1 MPEPLTSEEINSK
14 TDPSVAKQWD
24 DETPKKD
31 QIEDFYKM
39 ADSLGVCLLATNR
52 PGVGPVARSMKVSK
66 RDGPDF
72 YFLANHHSQK
82 FEDLNNDK
90 TALITFQNSST
101 QDWISVTGEVTH
113 ISNDDPRVKEMY
125 PKGGSAWFGD
135 LGDGVHTGGPEDPRM
150 TLIEVKA
157 KYVAY
162 WKSKVSSLGFI
173 KETTQAAITG
183 QVADTGYQRHLTEED
198 LKNAREYT
206 K

>member
-125 PKGGSAWFGD
+125 TKGGSAWFGD

-162 WKSKVSSLGFI
+162 WKSKVSSLGFM

-183 QVADTGYQRHLTEED
+183 KVADTGFQRHLTEED

>member
-90 TALITFQNSST
+90 SALITFQNSST

-113 ISNDDPRVKEMY
+113 ISNDDPRIKEMY
-125 PKGGSAWFGD
+125 PRGGSAWFGD

-162 WKSKVSSLGFI
+162 WKSKVSSLGFL

>member
-1 MPEPLTSEEINSK
+1 MPQPLTADEINSK

-24 DETPKKD
+24 DETPKKE
-31 QIEDFYKM
+31 QIDEFYKM
-39 ADSLGVCLLATNR
+39 VDSLKVGLLATNR
-52 PGVGPVARSMKVSK
+52 PGVGPVARSMNVSR

-72 YFLANHHSQK
+72 IFLANNHSQK
-82 FEDLNNDK
+82 FEDLDNDK

-101 QDWISVTGEVTH
+101 QDWISITGEATK
-113 ISNDDPRVKEMY
+113 ISNNDPRIKECY

-150 TLIEVKA
+150 TLIEIKA

-162 WKSKVSSLGFI
+162 WKSKVSSLGFL
-173 KETTQAAITG
+173 KETTQAAVTG
-183 QVADTGYQRHLTEED
+183 QVADTGVLRHLTEED
-198 LKNAREYT
+198 LKAAREYT

>member
-1 MPEPLTSEEINSK
+1 M
-14 TDPSVAKQWD
+14 
-24 DETPKKD
+24 
-31 QIEDFYKM
+31 
-39 ADSLGVCLLATNR
+39 
-52 PGVGPVARSMKVSK
+52 
-66 RDGPDF
+66 
-72 YFLANHHSQK
+72 
-82 FEDLNNDK
+82 
-90 TALITFQNSST
+90 TFQNSST

-125 PKGGSAWFGD
+125 PKGGSAWFGN

-162 WKSKVSSLGFI
+162 WKSKVSSLGFL

-183 QVADTGYQRHLTEED
+183 QVADTVYQRHLTEED